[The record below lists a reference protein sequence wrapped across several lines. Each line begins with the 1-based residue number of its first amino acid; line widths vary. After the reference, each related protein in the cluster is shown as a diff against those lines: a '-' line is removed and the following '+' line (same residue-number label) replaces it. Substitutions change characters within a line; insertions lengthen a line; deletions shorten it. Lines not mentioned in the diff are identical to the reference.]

1 MAFPAL
7 PAALP
12 GLTDRE
18 AIADT
23 LYRAVLAFD
32 HGDEALLRSAISE
45 DITVESVGSPTGSG
59 IATIKAAVFDR
70 VAYSLDTTHFIS
82 NIRVS
87 VESGATTAQVS
98 CSALAQHVR
107 KGKGREP
114 GPHRYTTG
122 AMYLC
127 DVVKEEASGL
137 WKIKTWKANI
147 MWTDGDPAVMT
158 GQ

>member
-1 MAFPAL
+1 MAFSAL

-18 AIADT
+18 SIADV

-32 HGDEALLRSAISE
+32 HGDDALLRSAVTDDVTAE
-45 DITVESVGSPTGSG
+45 MPGSPPTSG
-59 IATIKAAVFDR
+59 ISALKTAVFDR
-70 VAYSLDTTHFIS
+70 VAFDLDTTHFLS

-87 VESGATTAQVS
+87 VESGASMAQVS

-107 KGKGREP
+107 KGKGFEP
-114 GPHRYTTG
+114 GPHRFTSG
-122 AMYLC
+122 GMYLC
-127 DVVKEEASGL
+127 DVVKDEPSGV

-147 MWTDGDPAVMT
+147 VWVDGDLAVMT
-158 GQ
+158 GH

>member
-7 PAALP
+7 PSTLP
-12 GLTDRE
+12 GLNDRE

-32 HGDEALLRSAISE
+32 HGDDALLGSAITDDVTAE
-45 DITVESVGSPTGSG
+45 MPGSAPTSG
-59 IATIKAAVFDR
+59 IAALKAAVFDR
-70 VAYSLDTTHFIS
+70 VAYNIDTTHFLS

-87 VESGATTAQVS
+87 VESGASTAQVS

-107 KGKGREP
+107 KGKGFEP
-114 GPHRYTTG
+114 GPHRFTSG
-122 AMYLC
+122 SMYLC
-127 DVVKEEASGL
+127 DVVKDEPSGL

-147 MWTDGDPAVMT
+147 VWVDGDPAVMT

>member
-7 PAALP
+7 PSTLP

-18 AIADT
+18 AIADA

-32 HGDEALLRSAISE
+32 HGDDALLSSAITDDVTAE
-45 DITVESVGSPTGSG
+45 MPGSPPSSG
-59 IATIKAAVFDR
+59 IAALKAAVFDR
-70 VAYSLDTTHFIS
+70 VAYEIDTTHFLS

-87 VESGATTAQVS
+87 VETGASTAQVS

-107 KGKGREP
+107 KGKGFEP
-114 GPHRYTTG
+114 GPHRFTSG
-122 AMYLC
+122 GMYLC
-127 DVVKEEASGL
+127 DVVKDEPSGL

-147 MWTDGDPAVMT
+147 VWVDGNPAVMT
-158 GQ
+158 GW

>member
-1 MAFPAL
+1 MDFSAL

-18 AIADT
+18 AIADA
-23 LYRAVLAFD
+23 LHRAVLAFD
-32 HGDEALLRSAISE
+32 HGDNALLLSAVTNDVTAE
-45 DITVESVGSPTGSG
+45 MPGSPPVSG
-59 IATIKAAVFDR
+59 VSALKAAVFDR
-70 VAYSLDTTHFIS
+70 VAFGLDTTHFLS

-87 VESGATTAQVS
+87 VDGGASTAQVS

-107 KGKGREP
+107 KGKGFEP
-114 GPHRYTTG
+114 GPHKFTSG
-122 AMYLC
+122 GMYLC
-127 DVVKEEASGL
+127 DVIKEEESGL

-147 MWTDGDPAVMT
+147 IWVDGDPAVMT